1 MDHTNKTPRLRGPKK
16 IASTYGVRTDNEYLL
31 KMKEVNTCLDKL
43 ANLNPEHSTDECSRR
58 VQLEFETA
66 RRILWMSMPPNQRP
80 DSPEQINAKFSIP
93 AISACMVYANRVKGE
108 SMEVIKKLQEGNAIL
123 AERLDRQEEELRLLR
138 LGHAENEYIS
148 LEEVAKMSGYGKA
161 AYCKSFMLEA
171 IASGGVRTN
180 GHAKAPKYLCGDVM
194 KFWRNHC
201 KDGEGAQKAYRAALV
216 EAELK
221 KARGGAV
228 EE

>member
-1 MDHTNKTPRLRGPKK
+1 MRGSKQ
-16 IASTYGVRTDNEYLL
+16 IASTSYGVRTDNEYLL
-31 KMKEVNTCLDKL
+31 KMEEVNTSLEKLD
-43 ANLNPEHSTDECSRR
+43 NLDPEQSTVAFARK
-58 VQLEFETA
+58 VQLDYATA

-80 DSPEQINAKFSIP
+80 DSPEQINAKFAIQ

-108 SMEVIKKLQEGNAIL
+108 SAKAIGKQQETIAIL

-201 KDGEGAQKAYRAALV
+201 RDGEGAQKAYRAALV
-216 EAELK
+216 KAEQE